1 MNKISM
7 FEIAALSIT
16 IVISTSIMFTP
27 YFAAQAAGQGAWIS
41 VLAAGLIACIPT
53 AAAVAVMA
61 KFPRQSVIQAMPQ
74 LLGVFLGKI
83 VSLLYACFFLFF
95 AALAVWRMEAFAI
108 RFLIPD
114 TPQLVIRVIFLL
126 GVAYGAL
133 SGSTPLLRTNAY
145 LMPLEILV
153 PILTVILPAARLNF
167 NFLLPL
173 FEQGVKSVING
184 TVLLLG
190 WFCQVPVVILMFQ
203 RHVSDA
209 LLQGGGRKAVLGTL
223 VATVTLG
230 LGIIGI
236 LAAFGPEQT
245 STMFYPAFA
254 LVRIISVSTF
264 LEHTEVIFVVVW
276 VASIFLATTF
286 YIQAFAESISDILN
300 FKGKSAK
307 VWIMLISIFIL
318 TVWPLFFNFSFYVLL
333 STIRDI
339 GAAAGTAFGG
349 VFPLLLLVRVI
360 IAPPKQK
367 QKKAEPQAELSS
379 SETEGGVFGSEI
391 EDGGEQ
397 KS

>member
-16 IVISTSIMFTP
+16 VVISTSIMFTP

-53 AAAVAVMA
+53 GAAFAVMA
-61 KFPRQSVIQAMPQ
+61 RFPRQSVIQAMPQ

-83 VSLLYACFFLFF
+83 VSLLYAGFFLFF

-114 TPQLVIRVIFLL
+114 TPQLVIRIVFLL
-126 GVAYGAL
+126 GVAYGAM

-145 LMPLEILV
+145 IMPLEILV
-153 PILTVILPAARLNF
+153 PLLTMILPAESLNF
-167 NFLLPL
+167 SFLLPM
-173 FEQGVKSVING
+173 FEQGVKPVFTG
-184 TVLLLG
+184 AVLLLG
-190 WFCQVPVVILMFQ
+190 WFCQAPVVILMLQ
-203 RHVSDA
+203 RHVSEA
-209 LLQGGGRKAVLGTL
+209 LLQGGGRKAILGTL
-223 VATVTLG
+223 VATVTMG
-230 LGIIGI
+230 VGFISI
-236 LAAFGPEQT
+236 LAAFGPEQA

-276 VASIFLATTF
+276 VASIFLAASF

-300 FKGKSAK
+300 FKGRTAK
-307 VWIMLISIFIL
+307 VLIMLISILIL
-318 TVWPLFFNFSFYVLL
+318 TVWPLFYNLSFYLLL

-339 GAAAGTAFGG
+339 GAVAGVAFGG
-349 VFPLLLLVRVI
+349 ALPLLLLARVI
-360 IAPPKQK
+360 IAPPKP
-367 QKKAEPQAELSS
+367 KKAAPQPESGS
-379 SETEGGVFGSEI
+379 SEADGGVFGSEI
-391 EDGGEQ
+391 EDG
-397 KS
+397 S

>member
-1 MNKISM
+1 
-7 FEIAALSIT
+7 
-16 IVISTSIMFTP
+16 
-27 YFAAQAAGQGAWIS
+27 

>member
-16 IVISTSIMFTP
+16 VVISTSIMFTP

-145 LMPLEILV
+145 VMPLEILV
-153 PILTVILPAARLNF
+153 PILTVILPAARLNL

-173 FEQGVKSVING
+173 FEQGVKPVING

-190 WFCQVPVVILMFQ
+190 WFCQAPVVILMFQ
-203 RHVSDA
+203 RHVSDT

-223 VATVTLG
+223 VATVTMG

-300 FKGKSAK
+300 LKGKSAK
-307 VWIMLISIFIL
+307 IWIMLISILIL
-318 TVWPLFFNFSFYVLL
+318 TVWPLFFNFSFYVLI

-339 GAAAGTAFGG
+339 GAAAGAAFGG
-349 VFPLLLLVRVI
+349 VIPLLLLVRVI

-367 QKKAEPQAELSS
+367 QKKAVPQPELRS

>member
-16 IVISTSIMFTP
+16 VVISTSIMFTP

>member
-16 IVISTSIMFTP
+16 VVISTSIMFTP

-114 TPQLVIRVIFLL
+114 TPQLVIRMIFLL

-173 FEQGVKSVING
+173 FEQGVKPVING

-209 LLQGGGRKAVLGTL
+209 LLQGGVRKAVLGTL
-223 VATVTLG
+223 VATVTMG

-307 VWIMLISIFIL
+307 IWIMLISIFIL

>member
-114 TPQLVIRVIFLL
+114 TPQLVIRMIFLL

-173 FEQGVKSVING
+173 FEQGVKPVING

-209 LLQGGGRKAVLGTL
+209 LLQGGVRKAVLGTL
-223 VATVTLG
+223 VATVTMG

-307 VWIMLISIFIL
+307 IWIMLISIFIL

>member
-1 MNKISM
+1 M
-7 FEIAALSIT
+7 SIT
-16 IVISTSIMFTP
+16 VVISTSIMFTP

>member
-173 FEQGVKSVING
+173 FEQGVKPVING

>member
-167 NFLLPL
+167 SFLLPL
-173 FEQGVKSVING
+173 FEQGVKPVING

-223 VATVTLG
+223 VATVTMG

-307 VWIMLISIFIL
+307 VWIMLISILIL
-318 TVWPLFFNFSFYVLL
+318 TVWPLFFNFSFYVLI

>member
-16 IVISTSIMFTP
+16 VVISTSIMFTP

-114 TPQLVIRVIFLL
+114 TPQLVIRMIFLL
-126 GVAYGAL
+126 GVAYGAF

-145 LMPLEILV
+145 VMPLEILV
-153 PILTVILPAARLNF
+153 PILTVILPAARLNL

-173 FEQGVKSVING
+173 FEQGVKPVING

-190 WFCQVPVVILMFQ
+190 WFCQAPVVILMFQ

-209 LLQGGGRKAVLGTL
+209 LLQGGGRKAVMGTL
-223 VATVTLG
+223 VATVTMG

-300 FKGKSAK
+300 LKGKSAK
-307 VWIMLISIFIL
+307 IWIMLISILIL
-318 TVWPLFFNFSFYVLL
+318 TVWPLFFNFSFYVLI

-339 GAAAGTAFGG
+339 GAAAGAAFGG
-349 VFPLLLLVRVI
+349 VIPLLLLVRVI

-367 QKKAEPQAELSS
+367 QKKAIPQPELRS

>member
-173 FEQGVKSVING
+173 FEQGVKPVING

-367 QKKAEPQAELSS
+367 QKKAVPQPELRS